1 MKKLILLV
9 LLALPFSIIAQ
20 NAAIESFYQK
30 YKDFEELSDVTL
42 KGWLLKATSSGVDK
56 DDANNVLNKITYFR
70 ALIMEDG
77 NLVKNSDYKSFMR
90 AIKKDN
96 FEELVKV
103 KDKGSDIDILVRDQ
117 GDFITDAIL
126 VVSDEDQ
133 FILLS
138 MEGRLKL
145 SDFKDI
151 NINIDGADHFKKAA
165 Q

>member
-1 MKKLILLV
+1 
-9 LLALPFSIIAQ
+9 
-20 NAAIESFYQK
+20 
-30 YKDFEELSDVTL
+30 
-42 KGWLLKATSSGVDK
+42 
-56 DDANNVLNKITYFR
+56 
-70 ALIMEDG
+70 MEDG
-77 NLVKNSDYKSFMR
+77 NLVKNSDYKSFMK

-103 KDKGSDIDILVRDQ
+103 KDKGSDIDILVRDK